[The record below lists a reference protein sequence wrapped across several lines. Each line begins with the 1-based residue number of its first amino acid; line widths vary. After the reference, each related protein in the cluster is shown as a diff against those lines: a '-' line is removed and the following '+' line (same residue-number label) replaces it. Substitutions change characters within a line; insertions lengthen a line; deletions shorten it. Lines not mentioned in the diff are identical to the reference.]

1 MDISDWSK
9 QEICQDLW
17 LSRLDTNA
25 KTKNFYLPPKP
36 NGSGIGS
43 GAIDNE
49 TSRSLDLSESGGLF
63 LGGFSSST
71 ISSIGGWKEAK

>member
-1 MDISDWSK
+1 MVQAANISRSVDISF
-9 QEICQDLW
+9 
-17 LSRLDTNA
+17 RNA
-25 KTKNFYLPPKP
+25 KTKKFYLPPKP
-36 NGSGIGS
+36 NGNGIGR
-43 GAIDNE
+43 GAMDNE